1 MRNGR
6 KKESNS
12 APILFQMMIYAA
24 ILFFSQMISAMM
36 PASFPLPTPV
46 IGLVLLYI
54 LLTTHVIK
62 LEWVDSFGSAM
73 ISLIGFLFVP
83 SGISLAANLDI
94 MRSQGVQLVLVILLS
109 TVILLVVTAYTARA
123 LVWVKDKVAER
134 RAENRVSSHATG
146 GNKQ

>member
-1 MRNGR
+1 M
-6 KKESNS
+6 KKNQREGKKS
-12 APILFQMMIYAA
+12 APLLFQMLIYAA
-24 ILFFSQMISAMM
+24 ILFVSQVISGLM

-62 LEWVDSFGSAM
+62 LEWVDSFSSAL
-73 ISLIGFLFVP
+73 ISIIGFLFVP

-94 MRSQGVQLVLVILLS
+94 MKAQGIQLVLVILLA

-123 LVWVKDKVAER
+123 LTWVKERVAEHKTAAR
-134 RAENRVSSHATG
+134 QIAQNATG
-146 GNKQ
+146 GDK